1 MLNTQYLEQLASK
14 SANHINAKF
23 EFSKLDEINI
33 FLISSALQKK
43 YNLWLSVNK
52 SDVDSYYQTIVYA
65 LFIYF
70 YKKNISKSLNS
81 EIRVGSKYEK
91 GKKVYEVI
99 EIYSQGET
107 KFVKLKCIARGKH
120 EITSV
125 VLDFFHE
132 DYIEINSEARSRST
146 LGEMKN
152 FINKIGHQKIISQY
166 PTKFAIVGSKKH
178 FEESFITFPKEAL
191 PYEYITKTETLKP
204 NRPLKDFLFY
214 VTSDYETIQEYI
226 FDEEEIDLDLIVFF
240 GGRASTQVDSDLARG
255 SVKQVFYINDERP
268 KSDDVVKWK
277 WTQPELQY
285 FKKSSKESLKKPIQI
300 INKEFDQLKMSFV
313 DFVDKVSR
321 INKIDLDFIY
331 PYFSYLYS
339 IVILSQNSRLNNKIS
354 DLGDRFDNI
363 IENRLHQELKSIG
376 QDSLPIIE
384 KLSLIFSKAL
394 SQLNLENNAK
404 ARHLKEMTPTDYLLI
419 PSEQTLEVWKQELK
433 KIGWRNTQTITIN
446 KLQNIDQKSSVTV
459 LAIKDMDLFKRL
471 YGGIHDVYWLLYEAE
486 YIDFK
491 SYKIKYNNDL
501 IKELKSTDRKKISGI
516 DFPIAEEDELPSDMI
531 TRIIERR
538 SHGIK
543 DFKTNEFDHI
553 EKRIVFTD
561 GTEIIRSINSS
572 LVWLDRKNND
582 KAVKYLVGDLR
593 TDDTV
598 KVYEN
603 THKDKLF
610 EILSESD
617 EDGEF
622 KRILDHSNQWKAAL
636 KDYCSNES
644 RFTEIAEQCEVA
656 VTTVKLWLR
665 HSSNTKFPQEMVGL
679 VDLLGDD
686 FDSILESKENFG
698 SISIA
703 IGRDLADD
711 VTDYIISG
719 HRDIGSTLSQFDYQ
733 TISKIA
739 EQNMQTKIIKAI
751 STLDT
756 SIEPLKQTY

>member
-23 EFSKLDEINI
+23 EFSKFDEINI
-33 FLISSALQKK
+33 FLITSALQKK

-52 SDVDSYYQTIVYA
+52 SDVDLYYQTIVYA
-65 LFIYF
+65 LFICF
-70 YKKNISKSLNS
+70 YKKNISKSLNF

-99 EIYSQGET
+99 ETFSQGET
-107 KFVKLKCIARGKH
+107 KFVKLKCIARGKD

-146 LGEMKN
+146 LGEMKK

-166 PTKFAIVGSKKH
+166 PSKFAIVGSKKH
-178 FEESFITFPKEAL
+178 FEEGFTTFPKEAL

-214 VTSDYETIQEYI
+214 VTSDYETIQEYL

-240 GGRASTQVDSDLARG
+240 GDRSSKQVDSDLARG
-255 SVKQVFYINDERP
+255 SVKQIIYINDQRP
-268 KSDDVVKWK
+268 KSDEIVKWK
-277 WTQPELQY
+277 WTPPELQY
-285 FKKSSKESLKKPIQI
+285 FNKSSEESLKKPIQI
-300 INKEFDQLKMSFV
+300 INKEFDQLKISFV
-313 DFVDKVSR
+313 DFVDEVSR
-321 INKIDLDFIY
+321 RNKIDLDFIY

-339 IVILSQNSRLNNKIS
+339 IVILSQNSRLNNKIN
-354 DLGDRFDNI
+354 DLGDRFSNI
-363 IENRLHQELKSIG
+363 IKNRLHQELKSIG
-376 QDSLPIIE
+376 RDSLPIIE
-384 KLSLIFSKAL
+384 KLSLIYSDAL

-404 ARHLKEMTPTDYLLI
+404 TRHLKEMAPTDFFLI
-419 PSEQTLEVWKQELK
+419 PSEQTLEVWKKELK
-433 KIGWRNTQTITIN
+433 KIGWRNTQTISIN
-446 KLQNIDQKSSVTV
+446 KLQNIDQRSSVTV
-459 LAIKDMDLFKRL
+459 LEIKDMDLFKKL
-471 YGGIHDVYWLLYEAE
+471 YGGIHDVQWLLYSAE
-486 YIDFK
+486 NIDFK

-516 DFPIAEEDELPSDMI
+516 DFPISEEEELPSDMI
-531 TRIIERR
+531 TRIIEQR
-538 SHGIK
+538 SHGIR
-543 DFKTNEFDHI
+543 DFKTNDFDHI

-561 GTEIIRSINSS
+561 GTEIVRSINSS
-572 LVWLDRKNND
+572 LVWIDRQKND

-593 TDDTV
+593 PADSV
-598 KVYEN
+598 RVYEN

-622 KRILDHSNQWKAAL
+622 KRILDHSNQWKKAL
-636 KDYCSNES
+636 RDYCSNES
-644 RFTEIAEQCEVA
+644 RFTEIAEKCEVA
-656 VTTVKLWLR
+656 LSTVELWLR
-665 HSSNTKFPQEMVGL
+665 KSSNTKFPQEMVGL

-686 FDSILESKENFG
+686 FDAILESKENYA

-719 HRDIGSTLSQFDYQ
+719 HRDIGPTLNQFDFQ
-733 TISKIA
+733 TINKIA
-739 EQNMQTKIIKAI
+739 EQNMQIKVI
-751 STLDT
+751 ETIVTLDNPIQPFKST
-756 SIEPLKQTY
+756 